1 MKSFF
6 KIAGILFAVLFTWA
20 AYLQYNDPDAT
31 IWYVIYGL
39 AAVISVF
46 FVVNRLSF
54 VVAILCCLLS
64 LVGAYKQ
71 WPVQFQGFTIGEG
84 DIENIERGREA
95 CGLLIIAVVML
106 VYALRIRF
114 VKRIKGLDQKFF

>member
-6 KIAGILFAVLFTWA
+6 KIVGAVFAILFAWA

-39 AAVISVF
+39 AAFVSVL
-46 FVVNRLSF
+46 FVVNRLTF
-54 VVAILCCLLS
+54 TVVAIFCFLAMI
-64 LVGAYKQ
+64 GAYKQ

-95 CGLLIIAVVML
+95 CGLLIIALVML

-114 VKRIKGLDQKFF
+114 VKKVKGLSQTFF

>member
-6 KIAGILFAVLFTWA
+6 KIVGSVFAVLFTWA

-31 IWYVIYGL
+31 IWFIIYGL
-39 AAVISVF
+39 AAFISVL
-46 FVVNRLSF
+46 FVVNRLPF
-54 VVAILCCLLS
+54 LITIFTCLLAAA
-64 LVGAYKQ
+64 GAYSQ
-71 WPVQFQGFTIGEG
+71 WPAQFQGFTIGEG

-106 VYALRIRF
+106 LYALRIRF
-114 VKRIKGLDQKFF
+114 VKRGLKI

>member
-6 KIAGILFAVLFTWA
+6 KIVGAVFAILFTWA

-39 AAVISVF
+39 AAFASVL
-46 FVVNRLSF
+46 FVANRLTF
-54 VVAILCCLLS
+54 TIATIFCLIS
-64 LVGAYKQ
+64 IKGAYKQ
-71 WPVQFQGFTIGEG
+71 WPVQFQGFAIGEG

-95 CGLLIIAVVML
+95 CGLLIIALVML

-114 VKRIKGLDQKFF
+114 VKGLKI